1 MREGITILE
10 LALWNATLAEEESS
24 AGRTKKAKIDAE
36 RKEGEIHYG
45 ADVLIKRS

>member
-24 AGRTKKAKIDAE
+24 GVRTKKAKIDAE
-36 RKEGEIHYG
+36 SARKERYTM
-45 ADVLIKRS
+45 VLMC